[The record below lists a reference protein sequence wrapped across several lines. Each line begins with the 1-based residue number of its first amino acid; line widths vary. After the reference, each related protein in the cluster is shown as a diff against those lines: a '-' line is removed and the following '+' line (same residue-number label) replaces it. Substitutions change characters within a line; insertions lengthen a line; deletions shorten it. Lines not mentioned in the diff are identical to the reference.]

1 MSHFDISHS
10 PALAPQ
16 PRVRI
21 SLRQALA
28 LYRSR
33 RDLAHLDPSQLQDI
47 GLNPLDARKE
57 ANRAPW
63 DVPQNWLK

>member
-21 SLRQALA
+21 SLRQAWMREKKPTVRLGMC
-28 LYRSR
+28 
-33 RDLAHLDPSQLQDI
+33 HKT
-47 GLNPLDARKE
+47 G
-57 ANRAPW
+57 
-63 DVPQNWLK
+63 